1 MANVKQLLD
10 NSLDELLEAELKKF
24 QWCLVNDHNEISKA
38 ELENADRLDTVDKMV
53 SCFGSERAVKVTVD
67 TLRKIK
73 QNDLA
78 DQLENTQNQGT
89 ALENCKTLPLDY
101 TNISHEL
108 KKKLKEENEQILLGN
123 SQTGHQKKLDDIY
136 TDLYVVENKTGGREN
151 DHEVMQMESKH
162 NQQTAKDKPLKCN
175 DMFKVQPDIEQNRRV
190 LTLGIAGVGK
200 TVSVNKFIL
209 DWAEE
214 KDNQEIV
221 FIFPLPF
228 RRLNL
233 IKDEKYSLIGLLNKY
248 FFSRPGGLSSLPKEQ
263 GKVMFIFDGLDEYRF
278 QLNFKEEDGFTDV
291 DKEMTVSKIV
301 TNLLKRKLLR
311 SSLIWIT
318 SRPAAASLIPQ
329 TYIDQV
335 TEVRGFSD
343 EQKEQYFIKNSS
355 PEVAGNIIGHIK
367 KSRSLYIMC
376 HIPVFCWISLTVLQ
390 PLLGQESNEKTPKTL
405 TGMYTSYVLSQKQQM
420 KEKYS
425 NDLEPE
431 ANNWSFDDIVLKLGK
446 LAFEQLQKG
455 QLIFYKTDL
464 EKCGLD
470 VKEGSVFSG
479 LCTRMFQEE
488 SPISGEQVYSF
499 VHLSVQE
506 FIAALY
512 VFFTYKDKKANPFL
526 ESRKKEL
533 KWKLSTKT
541 LFKLHKDAV
550 EKTLQS
556 KNGHLDL
563 FLRFLLGLSLESNQS
578 NLKELLPRLKR
589 KTENIKD
596 TTDYIKKKIKKETSA
611 ERTINLFH
619 CLNEMNDDFVEE
631 LQKSLSSGNLTTQ
644 DLSSAQW
651 SGLVFVLLMS
661 EETQEKFELQKYR
674 RSDEALMRLIPVVK
688 NTTRALL
695 QGCNLTTQS
704 CESLSSALQ
713 SSNCVLRELDLS
725 NNDLQDSGVKLLSD
739 GLKSPDC
746 KLETLRLVMCKLTVR
761 SCESLSSALQSSN
774 CVLRELDL
782 SNNDLQ
788 DSGVKLLSDGL
799 KSPNCKLE
807 TLRFVLCN
815 ITADS
820 CESLSSALQSSNCVL
835 RELDLSNNGLQDSG
849 VKLLSDGLKSPD
861 FKLETLSLQGCNLT
875 TQSFESL
882 SSALQSS
889 NCVLRELDLSNND
902 LQHSAVK
909 LLSDGLK
916 SPNCK
921 LETLRLQWC
930 KLTVQSCESL
940 SSALQSSNCVLREL
954 DLSNND
960 LQDSGVK
967 LHSDGLKTVN
977 SKLETLRLAMC
988 NLTVQCCESLSSALQ
1003 SSNYVLRELDLSNND
1018 LQDSGVKKLSDGLK
1032 SLNCKLETLSL
1043 DHGGH
1048 TRITAGPR
1056 KYVCFLTLDPNTAH
1070 TRLILS
1076 EENREVKSVRE
1087 KQPYPDHPDRFNG
1100 DPQVLCRESVCGRCY
1115 WEIDWSGDDGVDIS
1129 VSYKSISRKGGGY
1142 GVSKSVSN
1150 KTIRRKGGERSVECW
1165 FGCNAQSWS
1174 LRCDF
1179 SRFIFSH
1186 NNTHTDLPV
1195 KALSSRIGVFVDH
1208 SAGTL
1213 IFYNIYSDT
1222 MSLIHSVQ
1230 TTFTEPLC
1238 PGFRLVYPGSSVKLS

>member
-1 MANVKQLLD
+1 MANVKQLLR
-10 NSLDELLEAELKKF
+10 NSLDELEEDELKDF
-24 QWCLVNDHNEISKA
+24 QWYLMNDHREISKA
-38 ELENADRLDTVDKMV
+38 ELENADRRNTVDKLV
-53 SCFGSERAVKVTVD
+53 SCFGSERAVKISVD
-67 TLRKIK
+67 SLRKIK
-73 QNDLA
+73 QNQLA
-78 DQLENTQNQGT
+78 EELEKKQQQGAASET
-89 ALENCKTLPLDY
+89 CKSPPVDY
-101 TNISHEL
+101 TNTSREL
-108 KKKLKEENEQILLGN
+108 KEKLKQDYKQILLGN

-136 TDLYVVENKTGGREN
+136 TDLYVVENETGGREN
-151 DHEVMQMESKH
+151 DHEVIQIESKH
-162 NQQTAKDKPLKCN
+162 NQQTAEDKPLKCN
-175 DMFKVQPDIEQNRRV
+175 DMFKVQPDTGQQNRRV

-233 IKDEKYSLIGLLNKY
+233 IKEKKCSLIGLLNKY
-248 FFSRPGGLSSLPKEQ
+248 FFSSGGLSSLPEKQ

-278 QLNFKEEDGFTDV
+278 KLNFKEEDGFTDA
-291 DKEMTVSKIV
+291 DKEMTVSEIV
-301 TNLLKRKLLR
+301 THLLKRELLC

-318 SRPAAASLIPQ
+318 SRPAAASLIPRD
-329 TYIDQV
+329 YIDQV

-355 PEVAGNIIGHIK
+355 AEVAGNIIGHIR

-390 PLLGQESNEKTPKTL
+390 PLLGQESNEKTPTTL
-405 TGMYTSYVLSQKQQM
+405 TEMYTSYLLSQKQQM

-425 NDLEPE
+425 NNTEPE
-431 ANNWSFDDIVLKLGK
+431 ANAWSFDEIVLKLGE
-446 LAFEQLQKG
+446 LAFKQLEEG

-488 SPISGEQVYSF
+488 NPISGEQVYSF

-526 ESRKKEL
+526 DSWIKEL
-533 KWKLSTKT
+533 AWKLSTKT

-578 NLKELLPRLKR
+578 DLKKFLPGLKLE
-589 KTENIKD
+589 TENLKD
-596 TTDYIKKKIKKETSA
+596 TTDYIKEKIEEEKSA

-619 CLNEMNDDFVEE
+619 CLNELKDNFVEE

-644 DLSSAQW
+644 DLSSAQL

-661 EETQEKFELQKYR
+661 EETEEKFELQKYR
-674 RSDEALMRLIPVVK
+674 RSDEALIRLIPVVK

-695 QGCNLTTQS
+695 QSCKLTVQC

-725 NNDLQDSGVKLLSD
+725 NNNLQDSGVKKLSD
-739 GLKSPDC
+739 GLKSQHC
-746 KLETLRLVMCKLTVR
+746 KLDTLRLVMCNLTFR
-761 SCESLSSALQSSN
+761 CCESLSSALQSSN

-782 SNNDLQ
+782 SNNNLQ
-788 DSGVKLLSDGL
+788 DSGVKKLSDGL
-799 KSPNCKLE
+799 KSQHCKLD
-807 TLRFVLCN
+807 TLRLVMCN
-815 ITADS
+815 LTFRC

-835 RELDLSNNGLQDSG
+835 RELDLSNNTLQDSG
-849 VKLLSDGLKSPD
+849 VKKLSDGLKSQHC
-861 FKLETLSLQGCNLT
+861 KLDTLRLVMCNLT
-875 TQSFESL
+875 FR
-882 SSALQSS
+882 
-889 NCVLRELDLSNND
+889 C
-902 LQHSAVK
+902 
-909 LLSDGLK
+909 
-916 SPNCK
+916 
-921 LETLRLQWC
+921 
-930 KLTVQSCESL
+930 CESL

-954 DLSNND
+954 DLSINY

-967 LHSDGLKTVN
+967 LLSDGLK
-977 SKLETLRLAMC
+977 SQHCKLDTLRLSGC
-988 NLTVQCCESLSSALQ
+988 LVTEEGCGFLSSALT
-1003 SSNYVLRELDLSNND
+1003 SNPSHLRELDLSYNHPG
-1018 LQDSGVKKLSDGLK
+1018 DSGVKLLSEQLEDPNYTLDKL
-1032 SLNCKLETLSL
+1032 NL

-1070 TRLILS
+1070 TQLILS
-1076 EENREVKSVRE
+1076 EENREVKSVE
-1087 KQPYPDHPDRFNG
+1087 ENQPYPDHPDRF
-1100 DPQVLCRESVCGRCY
+1100 DDHPQVLCRESVCGRCY
-1115 WEIDWSGDDGVDIS
+1115 WEIDWSGDEGVCIS
-1129 VSYKSISRKGGGY
+1129 VSYKSI
-1142 GVSKSVSN
+1142 
-1150 KTIRRKGGERSVECW
+1150 RRKGECDECE
-1165 FGCNAQSWS
+1165 FGYNAQSWS
-1174 LRCDF
+1174 LSF
-1179 SRFIFSH
+1179 YSSRFIFRH
-1186 NNTHTDLPV
+1186 NDTHINLPV
-1195 KALSSRIGVFVDH
+1195 MRLSRRIGVFVDH

-1213 IFYNIYSDT
+1213 IFFNICRDT

-1238 PGFRLVYPGSSVKLS
+1238 PGFTVYPGSSVKLS